1 MGGAETWLV
10 ELLRLWSATRS
21 VKMDFL
27 LTSGSRGVFD
37 DEVLALGARVFYVP
51 YRRATRVQFVRT
63 YRQILKRGQYD
74 AIHHHADYASGW
86 HFLAGVGRLPRVRVT
101 HLHNTR
107 QQHET
112 NYASSRWR
120 KLKMRFGRFLVRCF
134 ATHICGT
141 SSDVLRGYGSGR
153 RSNGPALRVIHCG
166 IDLSPFRESLIC
178 SRPSVLEEFEW
189 PSDAQV
195 VLFVGRLDVAL
206 EYDNPTNHKN
216 SWLAVNVAYAAAK
229 ANPRVRLLMVGA
241 GESREYQRHIDDWQM
256 TARLRLTGIRRDV
269 PRLMQASS
277 VLLFPSRAEG
287 LGMVAIEAQ
296 AARLPVLMS
305 DGVPAECTVIPELVH
320 RRSLQSSVDE
330 WARHVL
336 DILACPGDVM
346 NTEARLSATQFAI
359 ANSAAALEA
368 VLAAGASD

>member
-1 MGGAETWLV
+1 MGGAETWLI
-10 ELLRLWSATRS
+10 ELLRLWSATGS

-51 YRRATRVQFVRT
+51 FRRGTQVQFMRT

-74 AIHHHADYASGW
+74 AIHNHADYASGW
-86 HFLAGVGRLPRVRVT
+86 HFLAGLGTLPRVRVT
-101 HLHNTR
+101 HLHNR
-107 QQHET
+107 WAQHEA

-120 KLKMRFGRFLVRCF
+120 KAKMRLGRFLVGRF
-134 ATHICGT
+134 ATDICST
-141 SSDVLRGYGSGR
+141 SSDVLRGYGSER
-153 RSNGPALRVIHCG
+153 SSNGPALHVIHCG
-166 IDLSPFRESLIC
+166 IDLSAFRQSPIC
-178 SRPSVLEEFEW
+178 ARRSVLDEFEW
-189 PSDAQV
+189 PMDAQV
-195 VLFVGRLDVAL
+195 VLFVGRLDDAL
-206 EYDNPTNHKN
+206 EYDNPKNHKN
-216 SWLAVNVAYAAAK
+216 SWLALNVAHAAAK
-229 ANPRVRLLMVGA
+229 ADPRVRLLMVGA

-256 TARLRLTGIRRDV
+256 TARFQLTGIRRDV

-277 VLLFPSRAEG
+277 LLLFPSRTEG

-305 DGVPAECTVIPELVH
+305 DGVPVECTLIPELVH

-330 WARHVL
+330 WAGHVL
-336 DILACPGDVM
+336 DILACPGDVV
-346 NTEARLSATQFAI
+346 NIESRLSATQFAI

-368 VLAAGASD
+368 VLAAGAAD